1 MIAQVHMVS
10 SSKSIPDKQMILIK
24 EETKKDEELQS
35 LILYG
40 TRSC

>member
-10 SSKSIPDKQMILIK
+10 SSTSIPDKQMILIK